1 MTDARPSAPPESRGS
16 AGARLTIGK
25 VLAALRGEFP
35 DISPS
40 KVRFLEAE
48 GLIEPERT
56 PSGYRTYSEADVARL
71 RYVLVA
77 QRDRYWPLKVIRDA
91 LDAMDRGL
99 PDPVSSPA
107 GRVRPPEPAADP
119 ELPTAAQLREPSR
132 LSLTGPEL
140 REAAGLDKETFHSL
154 QSYGLLPSATSG
166 YFDEHDLAVAGAA
179 RTLAAHGLEPRHLRA
194 FRTAADREVGLVQHA
209 LATSREDAREARAA
223 ELLSAC
229 VRLHVA
235 LVKAGLQ
242 H

>member
-1 MTDARPSAPPESRGS
+1 MTHARPAAPPQSRGS
-16 AGARLTIGK
+16 GAARLTIGK
-25 VLAALRGEFP
+25 VLAALRHEFP

-48 GLIEPERT
+48 GLIEPQRT
-56 PSGYRTYSEADVARL
+56 PSGYRTYSDADVERL
-71 RYVLVA
+71 RYILIA

-91 LDAMDRGL
+91 LDAIDRGL
-99 PDPVSSPA
+99 PDPAGSPD
-107 GRVRPPEPAADP
+107 GRARPVPAPADP
-119 ELPTAAQLREPSR
+119 QLPTAAELREPSR

-140 REAAGLDKETFHSL
+140 REASGLDKETFHSL
-154 QSYGLLPSATSG
+154 QSFGLLPSPASG

-179 RTLAAHGLEPRHLRA
+179 RALAAHGLEPRHLRS
-194 FRTAADREVGLVQHA
+194 FRTAADREIGLVQHA
-209 LATSREDAREARAA
+209 LATTREDAREARAA